1 VGAAPFTLNV
11 PTKEGIMLR
20 SSLDRRRAGAGRR
33 LLAPAAVAVAA
44 AAAPAA
50 ASGQFAG
57 PQRSLPDIGGPSSI
71 VFNSVDRQ
79 YIHVVDGGFHTHA
92 DLLSGN
98 TAYGEVSFRVGNL
111 GSVGRTNTDVAYNPQ
126 DNQFLIANGNAP
138 VLRTADLFDADGTR
152 RVGDIPLSPNVGD
165 SHGYLRDLRY
175 DPAVAYNASGRE
187 WLIAYTEETDDGAS
201 VVRATRLD
209 AGGTVLSTGTM
220 VADLGQRN
228 DSPDLA
234 YRPASGDYL
243 LVWSAVDGRGA
254 SDVYVQRL
262 NTRGDTRGAPRR
274 LSRGRT
280 EAGPHAGVAPAVAV
294 NWASSEALVVWS
306 DAFEIHGCRV
316 DGRAVRRDRRLQVS
330 SMGVEG
336 DLGWADARAAD
347 PAVAYSAPGGEYLVV
362 WSGVDPTLPGSP
374 ALNPQIVGQHL
385 TRSAREVGPDDFAI
399 TTDMLE
405 SGDRIESGVFDMPSV
420 AADSRSPRYL
430 VSYWASYHPGG
441 PGELVQFGRLLQ
453 TARADSSG

>member
-1 VGAAPFTLNV
+1 
-11 PTKEGIMLR
+11 MLR
-20 SSLDRRRAGAGRR
+20 SRLDLRRVGAGRC
-33 LLAPAAVAVAA
+33 LLAPAVVAVAVAA
-44 AAAPAA
+44 AAPA

-57 PQRSLPDIGGPSSI
+57 PQRSLPDVGGPSSI
-71 VFNSVDRQ
+71 VFNPVERQ
-79 YIHVVDGGFHTHA
+79 YIHVVDGSYHSHA
-92 DLLSGN
+92 DLLSD
-98 TAYGEVSFRVGNL
+98 TADPGVSFYVGSL
-111 GSVGRTNTDVAYNPQ
+111 GSAHRGNTDVAYNPQ
-126 DNQFLIANGNAP
+126 RNQFLIANRNAP
-138 VLRTADLFDADGTR
+138 VLPTAELFDADGTR
-152 RVGDIPLSPNVGD
+152 LVADIPLSPNAGE
-165 SHGYLRDLRY
+165 SYGEPPRSALSY
-175 DPAVAYNASGRE
+175 DPAVAYNASARE
-187 WLIAYTEETDDGAS
+187 WLIAYTEDTDDGAS
-201 VVRATRLD
+201 VVRATRLN

-243 LVWSAVDGRGA
+243 LVWSAVAGGGA

-262 NTRGDTRGAPRR
+262 DTSGDPRGAPRR
-274 LSRGRT
+274 LSRGPN

-294 NWASSEALVVWS
+294 NSASNEALVVWS
-306 DAFEIHGCRV
+306 DESEIHGCRV
-316 DGRAVRRDRRLQVS
+316 GGRAVRQDRCLQVS

-336 DLGWADARAAD
+336 DLGWADARAAY
-347 PAVAYSAPGGEYLVV
+347 PAVAYSPPGREYLVV
-362 WSGVDPTLPGSP
+362 WSGVDPTLSGSP

-430 VSYWASYHPGG
+430 VSYSASYHPGG

-453 TARADSSG
+453 TVRADSSG